1 MLTAANPA
9 LPWIILLIV
18 VGYLSYQLKQRSDE
32 RRAAAAAEKAK
43 AKAEHD
49 RIVAERHAT
58 EKAAMLVAAAERKA
72 QLISEAVRQQDLI
85 NAIQKLPENITLNLA
100 QFSAEMTTLAT
111 GVITKMDALPAAL
124 EAKLGERLKEDYG
137 IANGYLQGIQK
148 LCEKL
153 VATVEGLSDPV
164 TKLSSIVQ
172 APANPE
178 FPPEP
183 IQTKR
188 EDQEFTAAKLG
199 YILQGK
205 THQEAEALAKTER
218 EVEGSLRSVE
228 LNFR

>member
-1 MLTAANPA
+1 
-9 LPWIILLIV
+9 
-18 VGYLSYQLKQRSDE
+18 
-32 RRAAAAAEKAK
+32 
-43 AKAEHD
+43 
-49 RIVAERHAT
+49 
-58 EKAAMLVAAAERKA
+58 
-72 QLISEAVRQQDLI
+72 
-85 NAIQKLPENITLNLA
+85 
-100 QFSAEMTTLAT
+100 MTTLAT

-164 TKLSSIVQ
+164 SKLSSIVQ
-172 APANPE
+172 VPANPE

-188 EDQEFTAAKLG
+188 EEQEFTAAKLG

-205 THQEAEALAKTER
+205 TPQEAEALAKTER